1 MVVVVRPVE
10 STIAVIGS
18 SDELSVSPMIS
29 LGFFPFMS
37 LTILFLICEKQMSL
51 INEMYS
57 ERASTAPSTV
67 CKERGIPP

>member
-1 MVVVVRPVE
+1 MYAPLVVVVRPVE
-10 STIAVIGS
+10 STIAVMGS
-18 SDELSVSPMIS
+18 VELSVSPIIS

-57 ERASTAPSTV
+57 ERASTAPST
-67 CKERGIPP
+67 ILL